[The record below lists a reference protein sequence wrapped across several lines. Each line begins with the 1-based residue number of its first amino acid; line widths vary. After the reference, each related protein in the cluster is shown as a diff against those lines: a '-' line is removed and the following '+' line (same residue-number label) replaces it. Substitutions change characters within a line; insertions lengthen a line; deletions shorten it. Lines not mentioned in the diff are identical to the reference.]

1 MVPAL
6 MNSLKSLMLSFN
18 TKYLQIY
25 NGVKYEVGIENESIF
40 CGSIT
45 IYSVLTCTIVVN
57 SHCFFG

>member
-25 NGVKYEVGIENESIF
+25 NGVKYEVGIESESI
-40 CGSIT
+40 
-45 IYSVLTCTIVVN
+45 SVVALPYIV
-57 SHCFFG
+57 C